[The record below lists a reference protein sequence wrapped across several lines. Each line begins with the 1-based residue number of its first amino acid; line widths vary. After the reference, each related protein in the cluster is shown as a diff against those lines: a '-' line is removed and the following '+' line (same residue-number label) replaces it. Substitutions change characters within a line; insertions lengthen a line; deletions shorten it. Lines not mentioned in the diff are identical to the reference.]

1 MSSSSASGVASHP
14 KVCRSTRPSPAKKP
28 SRMVQSPADS
38 RGAVRREDEASDSD
52 ISVCPAPSSGKRKR
66 QEPTTDDESSDQ
78 TNTPQ
83 PRRRPNQY
91 KNPRKSFSKTQ
102 SNRQSKSDRSQKA
115 TQESENASLSKSVS
129 LQINLVQDSDEENE
143 KVSMK
148 QKKVP
153 QFDNIREYYDEMIS
167 IVNVSVSSILFM
179 FPLPNTQRVQLIGK
193 FDWIIIVKRSSR
205 HSVSVQVVWR
215 RSVLFSDVSNQS
227 TSPSRWIPA
236 VR

>member
-1 MSSSSASGVASHP
+1 
-14 KVCRSTRPSPAKKP
+14 
-28 SRMVQSPADS
+28 
-38 RGAVRREDEASDSD
+38 
-52 ISVCPAPSSGKRKR
+52 
-66 QEPTTDDESSDQ
+66 
-78 TNTPQ
+78 
-83 PRRRPNQY
+83 
-91 KNPRKSFSKTQ
+91 
-102 SNRQSKSDRSQKA
+102 
-115 TQESENASLSKSVS
+115 
-129 LQINLVQDSDEENE
+129 
-143 KVSMK
+143 MK